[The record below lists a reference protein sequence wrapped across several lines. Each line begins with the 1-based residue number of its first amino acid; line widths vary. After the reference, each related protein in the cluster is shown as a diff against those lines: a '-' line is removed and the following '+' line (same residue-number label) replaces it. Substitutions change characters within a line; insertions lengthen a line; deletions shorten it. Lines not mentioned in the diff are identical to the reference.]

1 MQMGDEQ
8 RGRMPV
14 GQERHQTHPG
24 SHYEPGFQ
32 RFTDPF
38 VERVFL
44 WAFPRWIR
52 PNHLTFLRLAL
63 IPAVLVLWYFDLD
76 WWALG
81 VFAVAISTDFI
92 DGTMART
99 RDQITLLG
107 TYLDPVA
114 DKLLIGAVLAWIG
127 WQYLI
132 VQIVLAFIFLE
143 LLLTAL
149 GVRMLLRART
159 VRPSNA
165 FGKTKMVVQS
175 AALGILLLASILE
188 SQPWIQVGLALFWLA
203 LALAAVSGATQIR
216 GVLSLLSARRPQDS
230 PGGPADGSGLAGRDG
245 LAAPDELA
253 GRGGLAGRSPTRHP
267 GEDDPARERP
277 ATPDR

>member
-1 MQMGDEQ
+1 
-8 RGRMPV
+8 MPV
-14 GQERHQTHPG
+14 EQERHQVNPD
-24 SHYEPGFQ
+24 SKREPGFQ

-38 VERVFL
+38 VEKVFL

-52 PNHLTFLRLAL
+52 PNHLTLLRLAL

-81 VFAVAISTDFI
+81 VFAVAIATDFI

-127 WQYLI
+127 WRYLI

-149 GVRMLLRART
+149 GVRMLLRTRT
-159 VRPSNA
+159 ARPSNA

-188 SQPWIQVGLALFWLA
+188 SRTWIQVSLGLFWLA
-203 LALAAVSGATQIR
+203 LALAAVSGASQIK
-216 GVLSLLSARRPQDS
+216 GVLSLLSPRRVQDRVDK
-230 PGGPADGSGLAGRDG
+230 PADRD
-245 LAAPDELA
+245 
-253 GRGGLAGRSPTRHP
+253 PT
-267 GEDDPARERP
+267 GDSAEDDPAR
-277 ATPDR
+277 